1 MKRVVKTILAAVVAV
16 VMTFGVTACGAS
28 GPKGTLT
35 LSAEQVSAPIGATAV
50 ISATFESND
59 AGAESAPIK
68 WKSSKSSVATVDE
81 NGVLTAKK
89 TGRATITATCGKAKA
104 SYTVEVFDGANKEEV
119 TAEDAR
125 VNVSKHQNKMQIIQ
139 KKVLAEHFSK
149 NDDVV
154 GITDGQGRALPF
166 EIDNGVIRLF
176 GVGDIGVSTWK
187 FYTQKKVVAASVCHA
202 THIVGGLS
210 DFAALSDDWDKATMG
225 NGNELFVDW
234 KATNATKDWY
244 VALDDNIDGAMG
256 IEYLRYYTF
265 GRKDAK
271 DGGFAVFNGIFD
283 GRGYAMKG
291 VRTERGFITILGPT
305 GVIKNTA
312 FIKTRCGEVGGGG
325 VLGWVGFGTIEN
337 VFIQADL
344 YYESQ
349 HQSGMYWYTD
359 KETPLTVKDCLVM
372 IEMKEGGGK
381 WPSGD
386 WNNPGFFS
394 TNGVDNDRAA
404 VTITNSFG
412 ISKYFTRVDGAR
424 DTDENIVFEN
434 YEAFIEKANV
444 LLFDKSLWEIGP
456 KTLFFGG
463 NLVYQVKD

>member
-1 MKRVVKTILAAVVAV
+1 MKRIGKTILAVSIAVLMA
-16 VMTFGVTACGAS
+16 FGVTACGAK

-35 LSAEQVSAPIGATAV
+35 LSAEYLSAPIGATAV
-50 ISATFESND
+50 FSATFESQD
-59 AGAESAPIK
+59 ADAESTPIH
-68 WKSSKSSVATVDE
+68 WKSSKASVATVDE

-89 TGRATITATCGKAKA
+89 AGKATITATCGKAKA
-104 SYTVEVFDGANKEEV
+104 SCVVEVFDGANKEEV

-125 VNVSKHQNKMQIIQ
+125 VNVSKHQSKMEIRR
-139 KKVLAEHFSK
+139 KKVLAEHFSPS
-149 NDDVV
+149 DAVI

-166 EIDNGVIRLF
+166 EIENDVIRLF
-176 GVGDIGVSTWK
+176 EAGDIGVSTWK

-202 THIVGGLS
+202 THIVGVLS
-210 DFAALSDDWDKATMG
+210 DFAALSDDWDKATLG

-271 DGGFAVFNGIFD
+271 DGGFAVFNGTFD
-283 GRGYAMKG
+283 GRGYALKG
-291 VRTERGFITILGPT
+291 MRTERGFITILGPT

-325 VLGWVGFGTIEN
+325 VLGWVGFGTVEN

-394 TNGVDNDRAA
+394 TNGVDNGNAQ
-404 VTITNSFG
+404 TNVIDSYG
-412 ISKYFTRVDGAR
+412 ISACFTRVDGAR
-424 DTDENIVFEN
+424 DGTEGIAFKD
-434 YEAFIEKANV
+434 YEAFLASGA
-444 LLFDKSLWEIGP
+444 FDSFGDTWEFGP
-456 KTLFFGG
+456 ENIFFGG
-463 NLVYQVKD
+463 ELVFSL